1 MSTMRVY
8 TREFRESAVGLV
20 LSQGLSIRVAAED
33 LGMPYHTLHSWV
45 RDKRRARRK
54 TIVNAPRKERR
65 LAIGGRAVVR
75 IHAESRQIYSS
86 PKITRELPKL
96 GLAAHRNT
104 VSRIMQECGIG
115 AKYVQKYRPTTT
127 RSAHAHSPSP
137 DLLECDLTADGPNKK
152 WLCDITC
159 IPTDEGFLNLAGVM
173 LAWSMSNTLHAT
185 IATDALTIS
194 TSARTTRRAQQSL
207 NGSRCGTNESESTA
221 HSATSAPK
229 RSRRPRGSDR
239 IVMGVHDECAGPSRQ
254 FLQADTPGRQLHRI
268 ITASAD

>member
-45 RDKRRARRK
+45 RDKRRTRRK

-137 DLLECDLTADGPNKK
+137 DLLERDFTADGPNKK

-185 IATDALTIS
+185 IAKDALTIS
-194 TSARTTRRAQQSL
+194 TSARTTRRVQQSL

-221 HSATSAPK
+221 HSAT
-229 RSRRPRGSDR
+229 
-239 IVMGVHDECAGPSRQ
+239 
-254 FLQADTPGRQLHRI
+254 
-268 ITASAD
+268 